1 MLVRQHLDM
10 GPDIANYLTTMN
22 TLFGRDVTGVGLL
35 RPPLIA
41 LPLKLFTLIFG
52 DLVGAKVL
60 GVIMS
65 IAIGVPFY
73 LIAKRISRPWIAVA
87 VTILFVLTPAYSNM
101 LSWGYITMTGIFFTL
116 LSLYFFSLVLESPTK
131 KNVVLA
137 GLFASLTA
145 GFHQLSAAFFVG
157 LFVVLIVLLLLFNR
171 DRLMKN
177 IVPFTAAVAVG
188 VILSL
193 PYVPVYIRLLQM
205 QSSEIG
211 DPALSAISMVQF
223 ASDLRYLPWLWAIVI
238 GAAIALSSLRWL
250 SRHDRSMTI
259 LLGVLLVLPFA
270 LMLFTLRPPFTELS
284 RRAHFFVYV
293 PIWALTAFVLSYCWS
308 WTRPFLSGLSQY
320 LPKLVT
326 VGLVTTLLA
335 FAAVTSQAEL
345 SRGLDFYGYL
355 NATRLGTVEWIS
367 LNTPEDATI
376 ATYPEN
382 LAWWIEG
389 KATRTVLR
397 VTDRNMEQYRRE
409 RERSLAAERILS
421 RNQGIENGIIRLATT
436 HPYEGAPGN
445 PLVSIYLGGR
455 FQDVLMLDDS
465 QTLLEIG
472 GESAVRLSDAQAKEF
487 VIHGTGESLEMTTT
501 YSIDD
506 STVIQV
512 TRLDQGSQTAT
523 VAYSIR
529 SSSPAIT
536 CLELPLFFCY
546 LPASVAIDPEE
557 QHLEIVQDLKTPFD
571 GVVALA
577 TSLTVDTASATLKT
591 PIMQADR
598 IPMSFEIHSTEAT
611 VTLRFSL
618 SVSDSLTS
626 LQLTQYDVPQLINDY
641 SVDYVAIDLKVDS
654 PLWSD
659 LPLGLEQWL
668 NACPYYKLVY
678 SEGDIRIY
686 QVDVSAL
693 P

>member
-1 MLVRQHLDM
+1 
-10 GPDIANYLTTMN
+10 
-22 TLFGRDVTGVGLL
+22 
-35 RPPLIA
+35 
-41 LPLKLFTLIFG
+41 
-52 DLVGAKVL
+52 
-60 GVIMS
+60 
-65 IAIGVPFY
+65 
-73 LIAKRISRPWIAVA
+73 
-87 VTILFVLTPAYSNM
+87 
-101 LSWGYITMTGIFFTL
+101 
-116 LSLYFFSLVLESPTK
+116 
-131 KNVVLA
+131 
-137 GLFASLTA
+137 
-145 GFHQLSAAFFVG
+145 
-157 LFVVLIVLLLLFNR
+157 
-171 DRLMKN
+171 
-177 IVPFTAAVAVG
+177 
-188 VILSL
+188 
-193 PYVPVYIRLLQM
+193 
-205 QSSEIG
+205 
-211 DPALSAISMVQF
+211 
-223 ASDLRYLPWLWAIVI
+223 
-238 GAAIALSSLRWL
+238 
-250 SRHDRSMTI
+250 
-259 LLGVLLVLPFA
+259 
-270 LMLFTLRPPFTELS
+270 
-284 RRAHFFVYV
+284 
-293 PIWALTAFVLSYCWS
+293 
-308 WTRPFLSGLSQY
+308 
-320 LPKLVT
+320 
-326 VGLVTTLLA
+326 
-335 FAAVTSQAEL
+335 
-345 SRGLDFYGYL
+345 
-355 NATRLGTVEWIS
+355 
-367 LNTPEDATI
+367 
-376 ATYPEN
+376 
-382 LAWWIEG
+382 
-389 KATRTVLR
+389 
-397 VTDRNMEQYRRE
+397 
-409 RERSLAAERILS
+409 
-421 RNQGIENGIIRLATT
+421 
-436 HPYEGAPGN
+436 
-445 PLVSIYLGGR
+445 
-455 FQDVLMLDDS
+455 MLDDS